1 MERANP
7 VDVHDASALH
17 VLDALSAIRR
27 RPAMYVGSL
36 DEPSLPVR
44 LLLQT
49 LCPAVDAA
57 LEGECRRIE
66 VSVNG
71 ASAVVSFDA
80 GLPLSA
86 EPNGEIVAKL
96 LLTVLCAC
104 RNRKKHLVVGDELC
118 DPGLAVSTA
127 LAEELR
133 VETTWRGKATTY
145 LFAHGREVGA
155 AAIVD
160 TAETDRT
167 VMTFRLDPTI
177 LGENVTFDARRLEA
191 ELAKLR
197 ARVPGTEVVLAG

>member
-1 MERANP
+1 MDP
-7 VDVHDASALH
+7 HHDASALH
-17 VLDALSAIRR
+17 VLDALSVIRR
-27 RPAMYVGSL
+27 RPVMYLGPL
-36 DEPSLPVR
+36 DDPSLPVR
-44 LLLQT
+44 LLLQA

-118 DPGLAVSTA
+118 DLGLTVSTA
-127 LAEELR
+127 MAEELC
-133 VETTWRGKATTY
+133 VETHWRRKTATY
-145 LFAHGREVGA
+145 HFACGREVGTA
-155 AAIVD
+155 TLVD
-160 TAETDRT
+160 TEQADRT
-167 VMTFRLDPTI
+167 VMTLRLDPSI

-191 ELAKLR
+191 ELVKVR